1 MRTVR
6 LILMASLVTLLAGC
20 SNTGEEQKPVP
31 LTDEEFFELVEA
43 ALVDSF
49 AISVSVE
56 NGEYVITGQWE
67 IDPLADPDTEYV
79 LVIGSE
85 EHGIKHVQKFS
96 GAEAEISPQTADQS
110 PMKGNINIPI
120 GMFREPLSST
130 DEGGDNSA
138 YENFPFEEESF
149 AVLFEA
155 ILREPVAPEKDPLIV
170 DQIDRARLVLESLG
184 RMKSGEEMMD
194 AINRGY
200 EFLQNFRPGQLV
212 PDNADAIYSLIRT
225 KDTQRMIVP
234 IRAPRFDREAL
245 IFQLESVIHSV
256 NYVEEQTFYVETT
269 EMTISKMHRNLAIIS
284 DPLGTDA
291 LAVCAAAGGI
301 SDYGSGDGEISHCE
315 ADYQA
320 MIMPARHADD
330 WVAGA
335 DASLQLQLFEGMG
348 VFDNILIS
356 ILPQRTADFVLTPSN
371 DLKIEAGE
379 MLKLFPREDGQEYFP
394 FSLNYSGHLRDNRFV
409 AFRVQAFNSRGV
421 VVYEDVIELDLTH
434 KVFTSRP
441 E

>member
-6 LILMASLVTLLAGC
+6 LILLASLVMLLAGC
-20 SNTGEEQKPVP
+20 SNTGEEQKPEP

-96 GAEAEISPQTADQS
+96 GAQAEISPQTADQS
-110 PMKGNINIPI
+110 SIQGNINIPI
-120 GMFREPLSST
+120 DMFRALLSSS
-130 DEGGDNSA
+130 DEEVDNPA

-149 AVLFEA
+149 AVLFKA
-155 ILREPVAPEKDPLIV
+155 IPRASAGLENDPLMA
-170 DQIDRARLVLESLG
+170 DAFARARLVLEALG

-200 EFLQNFRPGQLV
+200 EFFQNYRPGQLV
-212 PDNADAIYSLIRT
+212 PDNADAIYGLIRT
-225 KDTQRMIVP
+225 KDTRRVLVP
-234 IRAPRFDREAL
+234 IRAPQFDKEAVIL
-245 IFQLESVIHSV
+245 HLESVIHSV
-256 NYVEEQTFYVETT
+256 NYVEEQTFYIETT

-301 SDYGSGDGEISHCE
+301 SDYGTGDGEILHCE

-330 WVAGA
+330 WIAGA

-379 MLKLFPREDGQEYFP
+379 MLKLFPREDG
-394 FSLNYSGHLRDNRFV
+394 
-409 AFRVQAFNSRGV
+409 
-421 VVYEDVIELDLTH
+421 
-434 KVFTSRP
+434 
-441 E
+441 